1 MASLSSCGRRSGP
14 RLQYRWRSGLMKR
27 IKILLFASKGE
38 RGRRELIINSINIGG
53 AQLWHKG

>member
-1 MASLSSCGRRSGP
+1 MVRSSKYGRCSWP
-14 RLQYRWRSGLMKR
+14 RLQYQWRSGLIKR

-38 RGRRELIINSINIGG
+38 RGRRELIMNSINIGG